1 MPLFLAFKTRT
12 STPTRRRPVRRRPPA
27 SRLCLESLEARCL
40 LSFSPA
46 AHYSAGASPRAV
58 AVGDFNG
65 DGRLDLAIANT
76 LSDTASVLPGNAN
89 GTFQPA
95 LTAATGYGPRSIAV
109 GDFNGDGKLD
119 LGVTSNVN
127 NFPWRHLRQ
136 LLSTAS

>member
-46 AHYSAGASPRAV
+46 ALYSAGASPR
-58 AVGDFNG
+58 
-65 DGRLDLAIANT
+65 
-76 LSDTASVLPGNAN
+76 SV
-89 GTFQPA
+89 
-95 LTAATGYGPRSIAV
+95 AV

-127 NFPWRHLRQ
+127 IFLGGTYANYYATGESRANVLLGTGTGAFPT
-136 LLSTAS
+136 LSTTSLGSGQSHTSATVADFNGDHNQDF